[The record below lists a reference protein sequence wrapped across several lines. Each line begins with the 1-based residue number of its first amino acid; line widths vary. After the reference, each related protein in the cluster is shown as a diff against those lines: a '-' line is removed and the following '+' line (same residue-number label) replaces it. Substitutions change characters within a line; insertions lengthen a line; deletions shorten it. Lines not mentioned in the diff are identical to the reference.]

1 MAFVDSVIE
10 TAWRQC
16 GGRCECRRRS
26 HIHLGNHCNKQLV
39 ERSRG
44 RSGTGNWE
52 ARYRR
57 GQGARAQNTL
67 ANCEIVC
74 WSCFKGGQRR

>member
-1 MAFVDSVIE
+1 MAFLDSVVKA
-10 TAWRQC
+10 AWEKC

-26 HIHLGNHCNKQLV
+26 HVHLKNHCNQQLV

-52 ARYRR
+52 ARYRHGQFSR
-57 GQGARAQNTL
+57 GRDTID
-67 ANCEIVC
+67 NCEIVC
-74 WSCFKGGQRR
+74 WSCFRGSGLR